1 VGFSETARIGGTKAG
16 EAGIRALEE
25 LNVRIHEASIGA
37 DLSGIPLFSDRGA
50 ALPGVPDHAEPD
62 HPIG

>member
-25 LNVRIHEASIGA
+25 VNVRIHEASIGA
-37 DLSGIPLFSDRGA
+37 DVSATPLFSDRGGG
-50 ALPGVPDHAEPD
+50 LPGVPDHA
-62 HPIG
+62 